1 AWQAAW
7 AASLAESAAAE
18 RDAAAVLVAAR
29 KTDMEARLDAQRL
42 AERLADRQRRRRD
55 ALSRKADLEAAAPEI
70 SRLGGEPAALH
81 AAGQQEQAQVGRLEA
96 LRAVARQADAEDET
110 AAAARTRATALA
122 EAIDRTQEAERLR
135 QAAYAPAATAGRV
148 FADELAGLV
157 RHLGVRDCFGV
168 GGDSIAPVVDAL
180 GRA

>member
-7 AASLAESAAAE
+7 AASLVESAAAE
-18 RDAAAVLVAAR
+18 RDAAAALVEAR

-110 AAAARTRATALA
+110 AATARSRAAALA
-122 EAIDRTQEAERLR
+122 GALDRIRAAALLREA
-135 QAAYAPAATAGRV
+135 
-148 FADELAGLV
+148 
-157 RHLGVRDCFGV
+157 
-168 GGDSIAPVVDAL
+168 
-180 GRA
+180 